1 MLDELKLIPI
11 ALRDFALPVPR
22 TGSIEVH
29 SGYGR
34 AAAEGRE
41 IHSRAQKKRTKS
53 DPEYEAEVTLSRS
66 FDRDRYRFRIDGRMD
81 GIYRHNPPKIEEI
94 KTSFNIQELAHR
106 LASDQMAH
114 PYCLQLLTYGY
125 FYWLEHRVIPILSYH
140 LVSTRTRESF
150 DLELAFDIPAYE
162 NWLGIRLD
170 ELVLDAKRAEMRS
183 RHRRKIATAFPFPF
197 KGPRPGQIELIHTI
211 EAGVR
216 DGNPMLVQA
225 PTGLGKTVGVLY
237 PVLKEALSRGQKVVY
252 ITPKNSQ
259 HAIAEDAI
267 TRFQDAGAK
276 LKSLTITAK
285 GKICFKNEPLCNPDY
300 CEYARDYYT
309 KVYRHGILDMLANK
323 RKLKAPLF
331 RKFGEAY
338 EVCPFELQF
347 PTEHRKPI
355 SLFAIIIMCLHHALP
370 SAE

>member
-1 MLDELKLIPI
+1 MLDKLKVIPI

-125 FYWLEHRVIPILSYH
+125 FYWLEHRVIP
-140 LVSTRTRESF
+140 T
-150 DLELAFDIPAYE
+150 
-162 NWLGIRLD
+162 
-170 ELVLDAKRAEMRS
+170 
-183 RHRRKIATAFPFPF
+183 
-197 KGPRPGQIELIHTI
+197 IELSST
-211 EAGVR
+211 
-216 DGNPMLVQA
+216 
-225 PTGLGKTVGVLY
+225 
-237 PVLKEALSRGQKVVY
+237 
-252 ITPKNSQ
+252 SQ
-259 HAIAEDAI
+259 HAPGSHSISNSHSIFLRTE
-267 TRFQDAGAK
+267 
-276 LKSLTITAK
+276 L
-285 GKICFKNEPLCNPDY
+285 
-300 CEYARDYYT
+300 AR
-309 KVYRHGILDMLANK
+309 N
-323 RKLKAPLF
+323 
-331 RKFGEAY
+331 
-338 EVCPFELQF
+338 
-347 PTEHRKPI
+347 
-355 SLFAIIIMCLHHALP
+355 
-370 SAE
+370 SA